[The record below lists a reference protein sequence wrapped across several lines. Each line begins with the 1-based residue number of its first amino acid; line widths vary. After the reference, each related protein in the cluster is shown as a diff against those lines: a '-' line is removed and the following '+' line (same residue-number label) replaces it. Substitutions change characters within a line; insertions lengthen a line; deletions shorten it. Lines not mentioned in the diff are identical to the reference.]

1 VLLVSGVVDN
11 SRGDYDIVNAR
22 GRSPC
27 GPIVS
32 FVTNSSVE
40 RDGGGS
46 RTKFVFRCNLI
57 GRWFLLFSQFIIH
70 V

>member
-1 VLLVSGVVDN
+1 MSSVVDN

-27 GPIVS
+27 GPNVS

-40 RDGGGS
+40 QDGVGS
-46 RTKFVFRCNLI
+46 
-57 GRWFLLFSQFIIH
+57 
-70 V
+70 